1 MKYKIWLLMLN
12 IKNAEK
18 KFLVDKYK
26 KEEIIYDK
34 FEDIVNCNEII
45 IKKIKKISKEN
56 LLQKAVEI
64 VEWMRENNVG
74 FLSVNDKEYPHDL
87 RVIEDLPY
95 GFFYKGNKEL
105 LASRKVSII
114 GSRACSNYGS
124 EVTKLLTKD
133 LIRYNITILSGGA
146 KGIDTISHKTTVEGN
161 GKTIVVL
168 GCGID
173 IAYPAQNYKLFKEI
187 EKTGLIISEFLPG
200 TPPLPYNFPQ
210 RNRIISA
217 LSELVIVVEASN
229 KSGSLITVN
238 YALDQG
244 KCVMAIPGSIFS
256 KGSLGTNQL
265 LREGAQVFTGLEDL
279 HQLLKLD
286 KKKDINELSPIE
298 KNVLSV
304 VSDIPIHIDNIM
316 KKTNLSREVLFK
328 LLFKMQVSN
337 KIISL
342 PGDYY
347 AKIN

>member
-1 MKYKIWLLMLN
+1 MKFKIWLLMLN
-12 IKNAEK
+12 IKNNEK
-18 KFLVDKYK
+18 KFLIDKYK
-26 KEEIIYDK
+26 KENVIYDR
-34 FEDIVNCNEII
+34 FEYIVNCKESI
-45 IKKIKKISKEN
+45 IKKIKNFNKEN

-64 VEWMRENNVG
+64 EEWMKENNVG
-74 FLSVNDKEYPHDL
+74 LLTINDNDYPHDL
-87 RVIEDLPY
+87 RVIDDLPY
-95 GFFYKGNKEL
+95 GFFYSGNKEL
-105 LASRKVSII
+105 LKSKKVSII
-114 GSRACSNYGS
+114 GSRVCSNYGN

-146 KGIDTISHKTTVEGN
+146 KGIDTISHKTTIEAHGN
-161 GKTIVVL
+161 TIVVL

-173 IAYPAQNYKLFKEI
+173 VVYPAQNYKLFKEI

-200 TPPLPYNFPQ
+200 TPPLPYNFPK

-244 KCVMAIPGSIFS
+244 KCIMAIPGSIFS

-265 LREGAQVFTGLEDL
+265 IREGAQVFTGLEDL

-286 KKKDINELSPIE
+286 EKKDINKLSPIE
-298 KNVLSV
+298 KSVLSV
-304 VSDIPIHIDNIM
+304 VSDVPIHIDNIM
-316 KKTNLSREVLFK
+316 KKTNLNREVLFK